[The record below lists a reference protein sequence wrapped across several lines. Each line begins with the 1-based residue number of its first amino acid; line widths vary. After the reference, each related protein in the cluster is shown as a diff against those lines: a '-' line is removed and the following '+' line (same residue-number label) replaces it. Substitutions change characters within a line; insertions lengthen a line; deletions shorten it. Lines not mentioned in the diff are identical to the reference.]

1 MNLKKIAFL
10 FPGQGSQNVGM
21 GFDFYQ
27 EFVFVKEIFEMA
39 SEICKINISK
49 LCFNGPMEDLTMT
62 INLQPCV
69 TTVNLSCLAAIE
81 KEGIV
86 PAFSA
91 GHSLGEYSALC
102 AAKAVSSED
111 ALKLVFK
118 RGELMHRESVKYKG
132 AMHAIVGLTIEDVE
146 QIISEAQNDGTISV
160 ANHNTKTQIVITG
173 EPEAVQRV
181 SDIASGKGAKA
192 IPLKVSGAWHSEL
205 IKGAEKEFKDYLETI
220 SFGKALTPVIHNVSA
235 DISSDP
241 SEIRV
246 LVGKQLCSPVKWF
259 DSINRLINEHIEIFV
274 EIGPGTV
281 LTGLVKK
288 IIPKDYP
295 FKAYNINSIKN
306 FENFIKEVK

>member
-1 MNLKKIAFL
+1 MKKIAFL

-21 GFDFYQ
+21 GLDFYE
-27 EFVFVKEIFEMA
+27 EFVFVKELFEMA
-39 SEICKINISK
+39 SEICKMNISE
-49 LCFNGPMEDLTMT
+49 LCFKGPMEDLTMT
-62 INLQPCV
+62 VNLQPSV
-69 TTVNLSCLAAIE
+69 TAVNLSCFLAIE

-102 AAKAVSSED
+102 AAKAVSNED
-111 ALKLVFK
+111 TFKLVFE
-118 RGELMHRESVKYKG
+118 RGKLMHRESLKHKG
-132 AMHAIVGLTIEDVE
+132 AMHAIVGLTIEDIN
-146 QIISEAQNDGTISV
+146 QIISGAKNNGIVSV

-173 EPEAVQRV
+173 EPEAVQMV
-181 SDIASGKGAKA
+181 SVVASEKGAKA

-205 IKGAEKEFKDYLETI
+205 IKGAEIEFKDYLATVR
-220 SFGKALTPVIHNVSA
+220 FGKTVTPVIHNVSA
-235 DISSDP
+235 DVSSDP

-259 DSINRLINEHIEIFV
+259 DSINRLIDEQVEVFA

-281 LTGLVKK
+281 LTGLTKK
-288 IIPKDYP
+288 ILPKDYP

>member
-1 MNLKKIAFL
+1 
-10 FPGQGSQNVGM
+10 M
-21 GFDFYQ
+21 GLDFYQ

-39 SEICKINISK
+39 SETCKMDISK
-49 LCFNGPMEDLTMT
+49 LCFKGPMEDLTKT

-69 TTVNLSCLAAIE
+69 TAVNLSCLAAIE
-81 KEGIV
+81 KEGII

-91 GHSLGEYSALC
+91 GHSLGEFSALC
-102 AAKAVSSED
+102 AAKAVSKED

-118 RGELMHRESVKYKG
+118 RGQLMHCESLKNKG
-132 AMHAIVGLTIEDVE
+132 AMHAIVGLTIEDVN
-146 QIISEAQNDGTISV
+146 QIVAEIQHEGVVSV

-173 EPEAVQRV
+173 EPEAVQKA
-181 SDIASGKGAKA
+181 SEIAIEKGAKA

-205 IKGAEKEFKDYLETI
+205 IKGAEEEFKEYLDTV
-220 SFGKALTPVIHNVSA
+220 SFSKTVTPVIHNVSA

-241 SEIRV
+241 SEIRD

-259 DSINRLINEHIEIFV
+259 DSINRLIDEQIEIFA

-288 IIPKDYP
+288 IIPKDYQ
-295 FKAYNINSIKN
+295 FLAYSINSIKN
-306 FENFIKEVK
+306 FENFVKEAK